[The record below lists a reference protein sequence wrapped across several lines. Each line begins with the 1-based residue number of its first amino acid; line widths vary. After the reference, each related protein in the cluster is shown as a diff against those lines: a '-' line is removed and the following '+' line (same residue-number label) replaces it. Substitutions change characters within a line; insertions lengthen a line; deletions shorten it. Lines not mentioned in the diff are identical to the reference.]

1 MLTISSSY
9 VSCMCHAFRLHSG
22 LVHDIPPAFVLH
34 HPNVASQCHN
44 NVKPPVPR
52 RGDGNR
58 GRPQLSPR
66 QCCDPKI
73 ATFSLSL
80 FFFLADR
87 SVRVMST
94 SVKRLKIKGSAAF
107 HQRSCPQVKQR
118 KPQKLHRSVINFS
131 PLTKTTVRT

>member
-1 MLTISSSY
+1 MPSLCTVGRSTTS
-9 VSCMCHAFRLHSG
+9 
-22 LVHDIPPAFVLH
+22 PPAFVLH

-44 NVKPPVPR
+44 NVKPPLPR

-80 FFFLADR
+80 FFHNRLPCPCDVHSCKATEDKTLSRFPLAIFPP
-87 SVRVMST
+87 S
-94 SVKRLKIKGSAAF
+94 KG
-107 HQRSCPQVKQR
+107 K
-118 KPQKLHRSVINFS
+118 KPQKLHRAVINFS
-131 PLTKTTVRT
+131 PLTKTTGRT